1 MSTATLPVT
10 IDHETGLERAWDAEV
25 PRGIWK
31 HVVAGIVLIAVAFG
45 GFGFWAF
52 SAPLAAAIMA
62 PGSFVATGRN
72 KMVQHLEGGIIAEM
86 NVAEGDKVLAGA
98 PLLRLDETTALSN
111 QRALFLRRVR
121 LEAIEARI
129 LAEYNAEPELVFPTW
144 LREARADPEI
154 ATMLD
159 SQMLSFEVARSQLVN
174 DIDLIERNIA
184 VLDSR
189 EEGYR
194 IQRRSMERQI
204 ELLSEDRDAKFAL
217 LERALIRR
225 SDYNTLLRAIAD
237 AEGQLGRIDAEI
249 SESIEL
255 RGKYEAQKQ
264 QATDTYRQAALDEL
278 ESVQIE
284 LDTVRE
290 QERDAQSTL
299 RRVVIEAPVSG
310 TVVRLNYAGVGG
322 VVEGGKVIAEI
333 LPTDV
338 PLIIETM
345 IARTDIDSVKI
356 GQPASVRLTALN
368 ARTTP
373 ILMGEVFYVSAD
385 AIVDDAAGRG
395 NAREVYVARIKIPV
409 EELDRIPGFAPVPGM
424 PVLVMIQTAERTFA
438 QYIVKPIADSM
449 QRAFREQ

>member
-1 MSTATLPVT
+1 MSTARLPMT
-10 IDHETGLERAWDAEV
+10 IDHGPGFERAWDAEV
-25 PRGIWK
+25 PRDIWK
-31 HVVAGIVLIAVAFG
+31 HVVAGIVLVAMPFG
-45 GFGFWAF
+45 GFGYWAF

-86 NVAEGDKVLAGA
+86 YVAEGDKVLAGA
-98 PLLRLDETTALSN
+98 PLLRLDETTALAN

-129 LAEYNAEPELVFPTW
+129 LAEYNAEPELVFPKW
-144 LREARADPEI
+144 LREARSDPEI

-159 SQMLSFEVARSQLVN
+159 SQLLSFEVARSQLEN
-174 DIDLIERNIA
+174 DIGLIERNIA

-204 ELLSEDRDAKFAL
+204 ELLSEDRDAKFEL
-217 LERALIRR
+217 LERSLIRR
-225 SDYNTLLRAIAD
+225 SDYNALLRAVAD

-278 ESVQIE
+278 EAVQIE

-299 RRVVIEAPVSG
+299 RRIEIDAPVSG

-345 IARTDIDSVKI
+345 IARTDIDSVKV
-356 GQPASVRLTALN
+356 GQQASVRLTALN

-385 AIVDDAAGRG
+385 AIVDDGAGS
-395 NAREVYVARIKIPV
+395 AREVYVARIKIPV
-409 EELDRIPGFAPVPGM
+409 EELDRMPGFAPVPGM

>member
-1 MSTATLPVT
+1 MSSAKLPLT
-10 IDHETGLERAWDAEV
+10 IDHDAVFERPWDAEV
-25 PRGIWK
+25 PRAIWK
-31 HVVAGIVLIAVAFG
+31 HVIAGILLVAISFG
-45 GFGFWAF
+45 SFGYWAF

-72 KMVQHLEGGIIAEM
+72 KMVQHLGGGIIAEM
-86 NVAEGDKVLAGA
+86 YVAEGDKVTSGE
-98 PLLRLDETTALSN
+98 PLVRLDETTALAN

-129 LAEYNAEPELVFPTW
+129 MSEYEAKPELVFPEW
-144 LREARADPEI
+144 LGEARSDPEI

-159 SQMLSFEVARSQLVN
+159 SQTLSFEVARSQLEN
-174 DIDLIERNIA
+174 DIGLIERNIA

-189 EEGYR
+189 EKGYR
-194 IQRRSMERQI
+194 IQRRSMEQQI
-204 ELLSEDRDAKFAL
+204 ELLSEDRDSKL
-217 LERALIRR
+217 VLVEKALIRR
-225 SDYNTLLRAIAD
+225 SEYNTLLRAVAD

-255 RGKYEAQKQ
+255 RAKYQAQTRQ
-264 QATDTYRQAALDEL
+264 VIDTYRQAALDEL
-278 ESVQIE
+278 ETVQIE

-290 QERDAQSTL
+290 QERGAQSTL
-299 RRVVIEAPVSG
+299 RRVVINAPVSG

-356 GQPASVRLTALN
+356 GQQASVRLTALN

-385 AIVDDAAGRG
+385 AIVDDDSGAP
-395 NAREVYVARIKIPV
+395 REVYVARVKIPIQ
-409 EELDRIPGFAPVPGM
+409 ELDRIPGFAPVPGM

-438 QYIVKPIADSM
+438 QYLVKPIADSM